1 MKDSFSSFVLRDLIA
16 LLSGLMLMLLHG
28 TVEQGILTALVP
40 QSAAPWELSK
50 LVFWPLAIC
59 AAAGRLS
66 RAHIPISRVLPSL
79 VLAPLGMLIL
89 CRGALALGY
98 GGRPYA
104 AIWMAVLA
112 AALAFGPDGRAAFI
126 CLDGLG
132 SGTGGGICA
141 SGPSAVFVAAVPA
154 AGAGCIRFVSGGLT
168 VYFLTQVC

>member
-1 MKDSFSSFVLRDLIA
+1 MKDSFSSFVLRNLIA

-66 RAHIPISRVLPSL
+66 RAHIPISQVLPSL

-112 AALAFGPDGRAAFI
+112 AAYVLLALQPSLWRPFLLPGLAASV
-126 CLDGLG
+126 L
-132 SGTGGGICA
+132 
-141 SGPSAVFVAAVPA
+141 
-154 AGAGCIRFVSGGLT
+154 
-168 VYFLTQVC
+168 FLAD

>member
-50 LVFWPLAIC
+50 LVFWPLVIC
-59 AAAGRLS
+59 AAAGRVRPCTYPNFPGS
-66 RAHIPISRVLPSL
+66 AVF
-79 VLAPLGMLIL
+79 
-89 CRGALALGY
+89 GAGPAGDDHTVS
-98 GGRPYA
+98 GCSGA
-104 AIWMAVLA
+104 WIWG
-112 AALAFGPDGRAAFI
+112 AALRSHLDGGTGGGTGIRSGWPTAFI

-132 SGTGGGICA
+132 SGTGRGICA
-141 SGPSAVFVAAVPA
+141 PGPSAVFVAAVPA

-168 VYFLTQVC
+168 VYFLT

>member
-112 AALAFGPDGRAAFI
+112 AALAFGPDGRRLSNAW
-126 CLDGLG
+126 DGLG

>member
-1 MKDSFSSFVLRDLIA
+1 MTDIVKDSFSSFVLRDLIA

-40 QSAAPWELSK
+40 QSAAPWEL
-50 LVFWPLAIC
+50 AIC

-79 VLAPLGMLIL
+79 VLAPLGMII
-89 CRGALALGY
+89 RGALWRLDM
-98 GGRPYA
+98 GGARRSH
-104 AIWMAVLA
+104 L
-112 AALAFGPDGRAAFI
+112 DGGTGGGTGLWSGWPAAFI

-141 SGPSAVFVAAVPA
+141 PGPSAVFVAAVPA

-168 VYFLTQVC
+168 VYFLT